1 VDAEKKRRGRGFE
14 ENPDLG
20 IIKKGAGSYQN
31 QSKTGNKKDM
41 RLFKVGILV
50 DITTRETFRLTTIY
64 WVSFHNALVPDI
76 GKLCPQ

>member
-1 VDAEKKRRGRGFE
+1 MKIQIRKQS
-14 ENPDLG
+14 
-20 IIKKGAGSYQN
+20 KGAGSYQD

-41 RLFKVGILV
+41 RLFKVGILI

-76 GKLCPQ
+76 GKISVNGADT